1 MREKKREERKT
12 KRQTDEQRN
21 IQEERYGDGDYN
33 ESWHLLNKIIFSFS
47 QQAELS

>member
-1 MREKKREERKT
+1 MREKKRRERQK
-12 KRQTDEQRN
+12 DEQRN
-21 IQEERYGDGDYN
+21 IQEKRYGDGDYN